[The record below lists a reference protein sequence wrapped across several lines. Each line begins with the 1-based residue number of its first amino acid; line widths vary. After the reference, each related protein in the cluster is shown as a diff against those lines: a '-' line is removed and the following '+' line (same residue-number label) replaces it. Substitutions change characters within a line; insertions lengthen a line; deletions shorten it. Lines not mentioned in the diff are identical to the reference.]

1 MAVGRLVREV
11 CSVQGEQERAQDCCL
26 WGHCT
31 ADTQSSHTMASKWGS
46 RGSRTWGA
54 GPLPWAPAGPPKAQ
68 AVWCCKYESKN
79 MILTVLPGFYK
90 WDSDC
95 PGDRWC
101 RRPPRPLGSLGW
113 GVRYSGSL
121 RGWFCIF
128 PSFVFFWLGSSA
140 LFCCFHGFLL
150 GNYLINLVHWFP
162 RCLVSFMCCILQ
174 PLWALVLKYLSGGHN
189 TC

>member
-1 MAVGRLVREV
+1 MAVGKLVREV
-11 CSVQGEQERAQDCCL
+11 CSVQGEQERGQDCCL

-31 ADTQSSHTMASKWGS
+31 ADTQSSHTMASRWGS

-68 AVWCCKYESKN
+68 AVWCCKHESKN

-90 WDSDC
+90 LDSDC

-101 RRPPRPLGSLGW
+101 RRPPRPLSSLGW

-128 PSFVFFWLGSSA
+128 PSFGELSNKSGS
-140 LFCCFHGFLL
+140 
-150 GNYLINLVHWFP
+150 
-162 RCLVSFMCCILQ
+162 LVSSVSGVFYVLHPPT
-174 PLWALVLKYLSGGHN
+174 PLSPSFKISQWRP
-189 TC
+189 